1 MASPERQSMEM
12 HQIRYFL
19 AVCEAQ
25 NFTRA
30 AEQCG
35 VSQPALTTAVKKL
48 EEEFGGALF
57 HRRRGRATLTEL
69 GELTRPYIEQ
79 VQGQAEAARS
89 VADSFRLLKR
99 APLNLGVMATVG
111 PLCLAGFLARF
122 QQGYPGIEVEL
133 HEGAL
138 GPLCQQLIDEEY
150 DLAVLHAPSGLDD
163 RFVSEALY
171 RERYVV
177 VFPPG
182 HKFAGLDAVRLA
194 DVSGEP
200 YLDRLACEM
209 RETVLDVC
217 AQRQIDI
224 YAAYRSERE
233 DWIQGMVVAEMG
245 FAFMPEYSITVP
257 GMVSRPLVDPAVERE
272 VALVS
277 LAGRAPHPA
286 VTAFRREIKAHSWPG
301 TTD

>member
-1 MASPERQSMEM
+1 MEM

-19 AVCEAQ
+19 AVCETQ

-30 AEQCG
+30 AEQCH
-35 VSQPALTTAVKKL
+35 VSQPALTTAIKKL

-57 HRRRGRATLTEL
+57 NRRRGRATLTEL

-79 VQGQAEAARS
+79 VQGQVEAARN
-89 VADSFRLLKR
+89 VADNFRLLKQ
-99 APLNLGVMATVG
+99 APLNVGVMATIG

-122 QQGYPGIEVEL
+122 QRDYPGVEVEL

-138 GPLCQQLIDEEY
+138 EPLCQRLIDEEL
-150 DLAVLHAPSGLDD
+150 DLAVLHPPAGLDN

-182 HKFAGLDAVRLA
+182 HKFASLDAVKLA

-200 YLDRLACEM
+200 YIDRLACEM
-209 RETVLDVC
+209 RETVLQVC
-217 AQRQIDI
+217 AEREVDI
-224 YAAYRSERE
+224 YATYRSERE

-257 GMVSRPLVDPAVERE
+257 GMAIRPLIEPAVERE
-272 VALVS
+272 VSLVS
-277 LAGRAPHPA
+277 IAGRAPTPA
-286 VTAFRREIKAHSWPG
+286 VTAFSRQLRAYRWPG
-301 TTD
+301 RPD

>member
-1 MASPERQSMEM
+1 MEM

-30 AEQCG
+30 AEQCH
-35 VSQPALTTAVKKL
+35 VSQPALTTAIKKL
-48 EEEFGGALF
+48 EDEFGGALF
-57 HRRRGRATLTEL
+57 NRKRGRATLTEL
-69 GELTRPYIEQ
+69 GELTRPYMEQ
-79 VQGQAEAARS
+79 VHGQAEAARS

-99 APLNLGVMATVG
+99 TPLNVGIMATIG

-122 QQGYPGIEVEL
+122 QRDYPGIEVEL
-133 HEGAL
+133 HEGAHEA
-138 GPLCQQLIDEEY
+138 LCQRLTDETL
-150 DLAVLHAPSGLDD
+150 DLAVLHAPGGLDE
-163 RFVSEALY
+163 RFLSEPLY

-177 VFPPG
+177 VCPPG
-182 HKFAGLDAVRLA
+182 HKLAAQDAVSLA

-209 RETVLDVC
+209 RETVMNVC
-217 AQRQIDI
+217 AERDVEI
-224 YAAYRSERE
+224 YATYRSERE
-233 DWIQGMVVAEMG
+233 DWIQGMVVANMG

-272 VALVS
+272 ITLVS
-277 LAGRAPHPA
+277 VAGRPRSPA
-286 VTAFRREIKAHSWPG
+286 ATAFRRQLRANRWPG
-301 TTD
+301 

>member
-1 MASPERQSMEM
+1 MEM

-19 AVCEAQ
+19 AVCEAE

-30 AEQCG
+30 AEQCH
-35 VSQPALTTAVKKL
+35 VSQPALTTAIKKL

-69 GELTRPYIEQ
+69 GALTRPYIEQ

-89 VADSFRLLKR
+89 VADSFRLLKQ
-99 APLNLGVMATVG
+99 APLNVGVMATIG

-122 QQGYPGIEVEL
+122 QRDYPGVEVEL
-133 HEGAL
+133 HEGTL
-138 GPLCQQLIDEEY
+138 EPLCQSLIDEDH
-150 DLAVLHAPSGLDD
+150 DLVVLNAPEGLDD

-182 HKFAGLDAVRLA
+182 HKFAALDTVRLA

-209 RETVLDVC
+209 RETVLKVC
-217 AQRQIDI
+217 AERDIDI
-224 YAAYRSERE
+224 YATYRSVRE

-257 GMVSRPLVDPAVERE
+257 GMVSRPLVEPAVER
-272 VALVS
+272 VVSLVS
-277 LAGRAPHPA
+277 VAGRAMTPA
-286 VTAFRREIKAHSWPG
+286 ATAFRHQLRAYRWPG
-301 TTD
+301 SPQI

>member
-1 MASPERQSMEM
+1 MEM

-19 AVCEAQ
+19 AVCEAE

-30 AEQCG
+30 AEQCH
-35 VSQPALTTAVKKL
+35 VSQPALTTAIKKL

-89 VADSFRLLKR
+89 VADSFRLLKQ
-99 APLNLGVMATVG
+99 APLNVGVMATIG
-111 PLCLAGFLARF
+111 PLCLASFLARF
-122 QQGYPGIEVEL
+122 QREYPGVEVEL

-138 GPLCQQLIDEEY
+138 EPLCQRLIDEDD
-150 DLAVLHAPSGLDD
+150 DLAILNAPAGLDD
-163 RFVSEALY
+163 RFASEALY

-182 HKFAGLDAVRLA
+182 HKFAALDAVKLA

-209 RETVLDVC
+209 RETVLKVCVERDV
-217 AQRQIDI
+217 DI
-224 YAAYRSERE
+224 YATYRSERE

-257 GMVSRPLVDPAVERE
+257 GMVSRPLVEPPVERE
-272 VALVS
+272 VSLVS
-277 LAGRAPHPA
+277 VAGRAMTPA
-286 VTAFRREIKAHSWPG
+286 ATAFRHQLRAYRWPG
-301 TTD
+301 SPD

>member
-1 MASPERQSMEM
+1 MEM

-19 AVCEAQ
+19 AVCETQ

-30 AEQCG
+30 AEQCH
-35 VSQPALTTAVKKL
+35 VSQPALTTAIKKL

-57 HRRRGRATLTEL
+57 NRRRGRATLTEL

-89 VADSFRLLKR
+89 VADNFRLLKQ
-99 APLNLGVMATVG
+99 APLNVGVMATIG
-111 PLCLAGFLARF
+111 PLCLADFLARF
-122 QQGYPGIEVEL
+122 QRDYPGVEVEL

-138 GPLCQQLIDEEY
+138 EPLCQRLIDEEL
-150 DLAVLHAPSGLDD
+150 DLAVLHPPAGLDN

-182 HKFAGLDAVRLA
+182 HKFASLDAVKLA

-200 YLDRLACEM
+200 YIDRLACEM
-209 RETVLDVC
+209 RETVLQVC
-217 AQRQIDI
+217 AEREVDI
-224 YAAYRSERE
+224 YATYRSERE

-257 GMVSRPLVDPAVERE
+257 GMAIRPLIEPAVERE
-272 VALVS
+272 VSLVS
-277 LAGRAPHPA
+277 IAGRAPTPA
-286 VTAFRREIKAHSWPG
+286 VTAFSRQLRAYRWPG
-301 TTD
+301 RPD